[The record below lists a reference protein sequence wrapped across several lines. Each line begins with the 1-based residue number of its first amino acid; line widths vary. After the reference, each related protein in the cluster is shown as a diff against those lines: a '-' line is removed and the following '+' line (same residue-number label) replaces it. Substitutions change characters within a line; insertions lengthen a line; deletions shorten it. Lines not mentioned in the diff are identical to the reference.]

1 MGIWPS
7 LQRQLL
13 EIDDPT
19 ERWKLFDLL
28 PAAVYVTDAEG
39 RIIYF
44 NEAAATLWGCRP
56 KLKSDQWCGSWRLY
70 HLDGT
75 RMPHDQCPMAVAL
88 KEGRAIRGGQ
98 AIAERPDGTRVPFM
112 AFPTPLRDV
121 EGGLIG
127 AVNMLI
133 DISEHRRAERVERQ
147 LAAIVESSDDAIV
160 SKDLNGVIV
169 TWNKGAERLFG
180 YAAEEVI
187 SKPITILIPSGRL
200 NEEAEI
206 LARIRRGDRIDH
218 FETVRQRKDGSLVTI
233 SLTVS
238 PITDETGTIVGAS
251 KIARDITEQKRREE
265 QINLLAREADHRTK
279 NVLALA
285 QATVH
290 LAQGESPAA
299 LKATIEGRLQALAN
313 AHVLLAQSRW
323 TGADL
328 RKLVEAEL
336 SPYCRSGETRADIE
350 GPNLLLAPDQAQA
363 MAMAVHELATNAVKY
378 GALSA
383 PRGRVRVEWH
393 VRPVNRLFVRWT
405 ETGGPGVKPPAQHGF
420 GTRVMERL
428 ICGQL
433 RGEVDFDWR
442 EQGVTCEIT
451 MPL

>member
-1 MGIWPS
+1 
-7 LQRQLL
+7 
-13 EIDDPT
+13 
-19 ERWKLFDLL
+19 
-28 PAAVYVTDAEG
+28 
-39 RIIYF
+39 
-44 NEAAATLWGCRP
+44 
-56 KLKSDQWCGSWRLY
+56 
-70 HLDGT
+70 
-75 RMPHDQCPMAVAL
+75 
-88 KEGRAIRGGQ
+88 
-98 AIAERPDGTRVPFM
+98 
-112 AFPTPLRDV
+112 
-121 EGGLIG
+121 
-127 AVNMLI
+127 
-133 DISEHRRAERVERQ
+133 
-147 LAAIVESSDDAIV
+147 
-160 SKDLNGVIV
+160 
-169 TWNKGAERLFG
+169 
-180 YAAEEVI
+180 
-187 SKPITILIPSGRL
+187 
-200 NEEAEI
+200 
-206 LARIRRGDRIDH
+206 
-218 FETVRQRKDGSLVTI
+218 
-233 SLTVS
+233 
-238 PITDETGTIVGAS
+238 
-251 KIARDITEQKRREE
+251 
-265 QINLLAREADHRTK
+265 
-279 NVLALA
+279 
-285 QATVH
+285 VH